1 MLVARVLPQHA
12 RLSLSVWSQS
22 KTLRLNEATS
32 TKSNKIL
39 PPLPR
44 MSSDLLT
51 TFSPHDGSCN
61 TQTIEPV
68 IAAAAAGAASSINSR
83 PASST
88 PRGRHEPTCLLDALI
103 GSCKSNC
110 LLTYI
115 LGATLVASIFNTILL
130 SFVIKSLQLNDVS
143 TRKRDSQ
150 RARLAMKKA
159 TVNRAQSETF
169 ERKMSL
175 DYPIKGIMDN
185 SHGPP

>member
-32 TKSNKIL
+32 TKSNRIL

-159 TVNRAQSETF
+159 TVNRA
-169 ERKMSL
+169 
-175 DYPIKGIMDN
+175 
-185 SHGPP
+185 